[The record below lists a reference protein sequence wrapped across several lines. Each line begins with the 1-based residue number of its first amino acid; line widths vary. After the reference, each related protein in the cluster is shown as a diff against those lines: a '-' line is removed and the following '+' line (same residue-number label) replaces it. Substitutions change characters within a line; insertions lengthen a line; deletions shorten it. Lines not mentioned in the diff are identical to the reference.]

1 MLIRLALF
9 CLVVILAVL
18 AFSPVVQSGNEI
30 HILFDFDLL
39 LLVFTGEGDPTA
51 LTARYLDWYPNVGVL
66 RIVVSVVL
74 ACVAVYMSW
83 KVKDPD
89 PEPGTLGTGQCSQGV
104 VDGGALEVV
113 DAPADDMA
121 PAAEAETAPVLLLP
135 DRSRS
140 PAVVSSPAAGGDV
153 LGTGHE
159 PSDHPRRRD
168 RGAGRLRE
176 AE

>member
-1 MLIRLALF
+1 MVKKFVLF

-39 LLVFTGEGDPTA
+39 LLVLTGESDPTV
-51 LTARYLDWYPNVGVL
+51 LTARYLDWYPNIGVY
-66 RIVVSVVL
+66 RIVASVVL
-74 ACVAVYMSW
+74 AFVAVYMCW

-89 PEPGTLGTGQCSQGV
+89 PEPGTAEAGQRSQGV

-113 DAPADDMA
+113 DDPAEAAA
-121 PAAEAETAPVLLLP
+121 PAAEADTAPVLLLP

-140 PAVVSSPAAGGDV
+140 
-153 LGTGHE
+153 
-159 PSDHPRRRD
+159 
-168 RGAGRLRE
+168 
-176 AE
+176 